1 MNTAM
6 ITFEDVSSRIVN
18 TIKGQYGLKNKSQ
31 AVNLIVKQY
40 ANELM
45 ELELRPEFVKR
56 LDASMKRKGIPF
68 KNMDDLR
75 NIIQNA

>member
-56 LDASMKRKGIPF
+56 LDASMKRGGIPF
-68 KNMDDLR
+68 KDMSDLR